1 MLSDKL
7 AKYEKLQRC
16 VQFEIG
22 ANQFNALNA
31 SVRCPVMTNET
42 SISEEVREFLRE
54 LIQTS
59 RLLEAQIARV
69 LNEGEGGQHDA
80 THTGRSDSSD
90 HQ

>member
-7 AKYEKLQRC
+7 AKYEKSQRC
-16 VQFEIG
+16 IQLEIG

-54 LIQTS
+54 FVRKSLA
-59 RLLEAQIARV
+59 LEAQITRV
-69 LNEGEGGQHDA
+69 LSEDDGAQRDVTDA
-80 THTGRSDSSD
+80 RRSDSSD